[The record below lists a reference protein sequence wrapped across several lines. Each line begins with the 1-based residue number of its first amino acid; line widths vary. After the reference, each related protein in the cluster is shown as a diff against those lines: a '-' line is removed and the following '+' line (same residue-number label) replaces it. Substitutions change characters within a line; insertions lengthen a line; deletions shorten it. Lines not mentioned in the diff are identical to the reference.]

1 MNPAYIILCRRK
13 LIKFFMYEIFVETIG
28 WIASILIVGAFA
40 LNSFGKIDSTSKL
53 YQLANLIGG
62 IFFIINT
69 VHHKAY
75 PSAVVNVVWVIIA
88 IVALLKLR
96 KSS

>member
-1 MNPAYIILCRRK
+1 
-13 LIKFFMYEIFVETIG
+13 MYEIFVETIG

-40 LNSFGKIDSTSKL
+40 MNSFGKTDSTSKI
-53 YQLANLIGG
+53 YQLANLTGG

-69 VHHKAY
+69 VYHKAY

-88 IVALLKLR
+88 ISALIKLK

>member
-1 MNPAYIILCRRK
+1 
-13 LIKFFMYEIFVETIG
+13 MYEIFVETIG

-62 IFFIINT
+62 IFFIVNT
-69 VHHKAY
+69 VYHEAY
-75 PSAVVNVVWVIIA
+75 QSAFVNVVWVIVA